1 MNLILL
7 CPKYSVDD
15 KIHSSNV
22 VKIRKKE
29 SKGVHWTIFEWF
41 FTKKGLF
48 LGFCGIVDDVSD
60 IIFHIIALILLN
72 FLAKRRKKGRFGWTT
87 AAIFCLKYNVRHG
100 CLLLL
105 FYRVPETNNYG
116 TLFSRRLSCLFSNS
130 REPNTSKK
138 CSKSVPKTGISFLFL
153 EVCDCV
159 AYVHSMFNYWVLK
172 EYCC

>member
-105 FYRVPETNNYG
+105 LYFYCFIESLKQTTTVPYFLDALVASSLTQENQIQAKSAQNQY
-116 TLFSRRLSCLFSNS
+116 LRQVLASCF
-130 REPNTSKK
+130 
-138 CSKSVPKTGISFLFL
+138 
-153 EVCDCV
+153 
-159 AYVHSMFNYWVLK
+159 
-172 EYCC
+172 